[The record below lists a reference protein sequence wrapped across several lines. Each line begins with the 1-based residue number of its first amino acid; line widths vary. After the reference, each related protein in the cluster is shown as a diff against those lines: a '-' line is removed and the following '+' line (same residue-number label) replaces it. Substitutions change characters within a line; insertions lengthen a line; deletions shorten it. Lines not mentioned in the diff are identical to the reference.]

1 MIFASL
7 ACKVQESRHKNQ
19 ESRIKTMKQQDT
31 YTKVILTVIAGCLV
45 VLTLNNVNLLPAAY
59 ANDEPTI
66 NDLFMNESV
75 DVYIKDFPY
84 ETLSVEIKNNE
95 VEITD
100 FPYEE
105 LNINIAEIGGT
116 STSSGYLTVQER

>member
-1 MIFASL
+1 
-7 ACKVQESRHKNQ
+7 
-19 ESRIKTMKQQDT
+19 MKQQDT